1 MKLILACLLSFFVL
15 ASSAQN
21 NFVSSGGNT
30 SSSSGTVSYSFGQIV
45 SQKLGTSIYNKIQGV
60 QQPYEISVPLN
71 INLIGAD
78 IELMVFPNPTF
89 NVLTIRVS
97 QPSGL
102 RYSLFTIHGKLIMS
116 NEINEFS
123 TQMDL
128 SSLASSSY
136 LLRVTNKG
144 QVVKNFKIIKQ

>member
-1 MKLILACLLSFFVL
+1 MKSILTCLLSCFVL
-15 ASSAQN
+15 IGSAQN
-21 NFVSSGGNT
+21 NSVSAGGNA
-30 SSSSGTVSYSFGQIV
+30 SSSSGTVSYSFGQIA
-45 SQKLGTSIYNKIQGV
+45 SQKLGASSYNKIQGV
-60 QQPYEISVPLN
+60 QQPYEISTPFN
-71 INLIGAD
+71 ISLIGAD

-89 NVLTIRVS
+89 NIVTIRVS